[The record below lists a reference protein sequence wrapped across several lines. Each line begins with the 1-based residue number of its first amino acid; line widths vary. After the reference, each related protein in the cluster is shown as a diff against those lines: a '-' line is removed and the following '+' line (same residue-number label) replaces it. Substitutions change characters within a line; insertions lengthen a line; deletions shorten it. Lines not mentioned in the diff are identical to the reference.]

1 MSDLIE
7 TKAAFNVT
15 DAGAIT
21 GTAWVFA
28 TPDRVGDRIM
38 KGAFKSAPATLPM
51 LWAHDQSQTI
61 GVWNEI
67 RETDT
72 GLEVRGQ
79 LLVNDVARAKE
90 VRALIKSGAV
100 SGLSIGF
107 ISKKSFP
114 RKGGGRDI
122 HELEVVETSIV
133 SIPAHPQA
141 TISSMKHLKGDTMD
155 FETET
160 DVADTTDI
168 TATVDA
174 LKADLAAVTK
184 NYSDLQAAHD
194 KLATR
199 FNRPGIVTTK
209 TADDTAALEKKA
221 FRAFVAGDTK
231 ALTLGDQ
238 GASVAPTEFN
248 ATVQRVL
255 IQASPFRQF
264 ASTMPISNCHPEWC
278 DKSH

>member
-114 RKGGGRDI
+114 RK
-122 HELEVVETSIV
+122 
-133 SIPAHPQA
+133 
-141 TISSMKHLKGDTMD
+141 
-155 FETET
+155 
-160 DVADTTDI
+160 
-168 TATVDA
+168 
-174 LKADLAAVTK
+174 
-184 NYSDLQAAHD
+184 
-194 KLATR
+194 
-199 FNRPGIVTTK
+199 
-209 TADDTAALEKKA
+209 KK
-221 FRAFVAGDTK
+221 R
-231 ALTLGDQ
+231 
-238 GASVAPTEFN
+238 
-248 ATVQRVL
+248 
-255 IQASPFRQF
+255 IF
-264 ASTMPISNCHPEWC
+264 ASGFVPNYPQTLKIGQQKPF
-278 DKSH
+278 